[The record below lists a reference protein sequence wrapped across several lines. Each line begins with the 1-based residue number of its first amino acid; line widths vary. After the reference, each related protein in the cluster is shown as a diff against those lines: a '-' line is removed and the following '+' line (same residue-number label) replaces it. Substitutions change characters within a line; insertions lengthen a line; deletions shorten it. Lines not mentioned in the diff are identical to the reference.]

1 LSFEN
6 YSMGGLAGAYRCVQ
20 KRFPGD
26 TALLRKY
33 AGQLVNEHPRDAGG
47 VFAHP
52 REPGGKIWVDC
63 LMAVCPFLSMAAEVL
78 NEPRLHEESIAQY
91 LGMERALLDPKLGL
105 FHQSRNFGS
114 EGITVDTWGR
124 GNGWAL
130 LALAELIRWLPENH
144 PRRSAMIG
152 RLERLLSAVG
162 PLQRPS
168 GMWGQNLV
176 TPDSYEETSGTG
188 LILYALAMGLRRGW
202 LPESMGP
209 MARRAWN
216 GLASKVDARGAV
228 HGTCVGTLG
237 KTGSTGPP
245 GPMIRT
251 AAARCFWRR
260 SRCTCGYRESPT
272 PASGKP
278 PPRRR
283 NRVSGDARIGARD
296 DPTPQARHAAR
307 TASTIRFWS
316 FSTPA
321 MIERT
326 FAFAPAGSRW
336 MAPSRDQ
343 SSPPLV
349 SSISKN
355 HSPEPKSRYIC
366 PLHVS
371 VGWRT

>member
-1 LSFEN
+1 MAAAEPALYDTHLLTLYGLARFAEVAGRPGADDFVDRTLRSFLAKGPAAPLSFEN

-33 AGQLVNEHPRDAGG
+33 AGQLVKEHPRDAGG

-63 LMAVCPFLSMAAEVL
+63 LMAVCPFLSMAAKVL

-105 FHQSRNFGS
+105 FHQSRNFGGPGVS
-114 EGITVDTWGR
+114 VDTWGR

-130 LALAELIRWLPENH
+130 IGLAELIRWLPENH
-144 PRRSAMIG
+144 PQRSAMIG
-152 RLERLLSAVG
+152 RLERLLTAVR

-176 TPDSYEETSGTG
+176 TPDSYEETSGAG

-216 GLASKVDARGAV
+216 GLASKGDARGAV

-237 KTGSTGPP
+237 KTGDPLEYWLNRP
-245 GPMIRT
+245 ART
-251 AAARCFWRR
+251 
-260 SRCTCGYRESPT
+260 
-272 PASGKP
+272 
-278 PPRRR
+278 
-283 NRVSGDARIGARD
+283 D
-296 DPTPQARHAAR
+296 DPHGFGPVLLAA
-307 TASTIRFWS
+307 
-316 FSTPA
+316 
-321 MIERT
+321 
-326 FAFAPAGSRW
+326 
-336 MAPSRDQ
+336 
-343 SSPPLV
+343 V
-349 SSISKN
+349 
-355 HSPEPKSRYIC
+355 
-366 PLHVS
+366 
-371 VGWRT
+371 